1 MDFTNIVLVQIAIF
15 YCLAIL
21 LPTSRSNSSL
31 KIAAIVVLIILS
43 MSWYYRPDLM
53 MKIGIGAW
61 MVLVLLPMMLL
72 RQLESLVSNS
82 EYLAASRFAKWLRW
96 LVPTDGMWTYHRLLT
111 GLALAQ
117 TGQLDAAQA
126 MFDRDRPRNL
136 AGKGS
141 IAQTN
146 IGQSATAL
154 LYRSTDRWSEYI
166 DWVQAQMNQS
176 RLPSSELGAALG
188 NRGTILVYYLRALAE
203 TGDLRR
209 CIAEVAKLDR
219 SGQIN
224 TQSLNTLKM
233 YVLAYC
239 GRVEA
244 LEQSY
249 HSLLS
254 TSTVDVY
261 QFWIATADLAAG
273 NVQSAT
279 DRLIQLKQTTLDSC
293 IRYDVDWRLSQPLP
307 DLAKLNQYD
316 WEIVAEIEMAVV
328 RDARYSSQ
336 TPITATTPVTNL
348 LIAINV
354 LVFGVELWWQWQTGT
369 KDFNTN
375 FWVGDKDATFNIWGG
390 LTGSLVL
397 AGQWWRIITANFLH
411 MGIVHLG
418 LNMLGLFYLGK
429 FVEQRLGS
437 IRYLFAYLAAGFGSM
452 AVITYVDTRLMA
464 PNTTVG
470 ASGAIMGMLGVV
482 GAIHLSGWRKS
493 KVAAAGRQ
501 FQTVLFSVGL
511 QLVFDITNGHTS
523 IVGHFSGLTIGFLV
537 GMVLLQFGDR
547 DRDLPRLPST

>member
-61 MVLVLLPMMLL
+61 IGLVLLPMMLL
-72 RQLESLVSNS
+72 RRLESLVNNS
-82 EYLAASRFAKWLRW
+82 QYLAASRLARWLRW
-96 LVPTDGMWTYHRLLT
+96 LVPTDGMWTYHHLLS

-117 TGQLDAAQA
+117 TGQIDAAHEL
-126 MFDRDRPRNL
+126 FDRYQPNHS
-136 AGKGS
+136 AGKRAIEQPDLGR
-141 IAQTN
+141 
-146 IGQSATAL
+146 SATAL

-166 DWVQAQMNQS
+166 EWVQAQMTQS
-176 RLPSSELGAALG
+176 RLPSNELGAALG
-188 NRGTILVYYLRALAE
+188 HRGTILVYYLRALAE

-219 SGQIN
+219 SRQLN
-224 TQSLNTLKM
+224 TQSLNILKL
-233 YVLAYC
+233 YILAYC

-244 LEQSY
+244 LEQSSY
-249 HSLLS
+249 SLLS
-254 TSTVDVY
+254 TYSADVH
-261 QFWIATADLAAG
+261 QFWLATAELAAG
-273 NVQSAT
+273 NVESAT
-279 DRLIQLKQTTLDSC
+279 EQLIQLRQTTADSC
-293 IRYDVDWRLSQPLP
+293 IRHDIDWRLSQPLP
-307 DLAKLNQYD
+307 DLDKLNQFD
-316 WEIVAEIEMAVV
+316 WETVAEIEMAAV
-328 RDARYSSQ
+328 RDARYSNQ
-336 TPITATTPVTNL
+336 TPISATTPVTNL

-354 LVFGVELWWQWQTGT
+354 LVFGVELLWQLKTGN

-375 FWVGDKDATFNIWGG
+375 FWVGDKDALFNVWGG

-411 MGIVHLG
+411 MGIAHLG

-429 FVEQRLGS
+429 FVEHRLGS
-437 IRYLFAYLAAGFGSM
+437 VRYLFAYLVAGLGSM
-452 AVITYVDTRLMA
+452 AVITYIDTKLMT

-470 ASGAIMGMLGVV
+470 ASGAIMGMLGAV
-482 GAIHLSGWRKS
+482 GAIHLNGWRQS

-501 FQTVLFSVGL
+501 FQTVLFSVAL

-537 GMVLLQFGDR
+537 GMALLQFG
-547 DRDLPRLPST
+547 DRDLPRLPSS

>member
-61 MVLVLLPMMLL
+61 IGLVLLPMMLV
-72 RQLESLVSNS
+72 RRLEFLVSNS
-82 EYLAASRFAKWLRW
+82 QYLAASELAQRLRW
-96 LVPTDGMWTYHRLLT
+96 LVPTDGMWTYHHLLA

-117 TGQLDAAQA
+117 SGQLDLAHAI
-126 MFDRDRPRNL
+126 FDRYQPRSNS
-136 AGKGS
+136 GRQPSK
-141 IAQTN
+141 QTDL
-146 IGQSATAL
+146 GRSATAL

-166 DWVQAQMNQS
+166 AWVQTQIVQE
-176 RLPSSELGAALG
+176 RLSPSDLGSALG
-188 NRGTILVYYLRALAE
+188 NRGNILVNYLRALAE

-219 SGQIN
+219 SSGIN
-224 TQSLNTLKM
+224 SQSLNTLKL
-233 YVLAYC
+233 YILAYC
-239 GRVEA
+239 GRVEVVV
-244 LEQSY
+244 QSC
-249 HSLLS
+249 HNLLAGDS
-254 TSTVDVY
+254 ADVH
-261 QFWIATADLAAG
+261 QFWISTAELAAG
-273 NVQSAT
+273 DVESAT
-279 DRLIQLKQTTLDSC
+279 SQLIQLRQQTPDTC
-293 IRYDVDWRLSQPLP
+293 IWQDIEWRLSQPLP
-307 DLAKLNQYD
+307 DLAKLNQFD
-316 WEIVAEIEMAVV
+316 WETVAQIETKVGQ
-328 RDARYSSQ
+328 DTRYTSQ
-336 TPITATTPVTNL
+336 TPIDAATPVTNA

-354 LVFGVELWWQWQTGT
+354 LVFGVELLWQLKTGH

-375 FWVGDKDATFNIWGG
+375 LWVGDNNATFNLWGG
-390 LTGSLVL
+390 LTASLVL

-411 MGIVHLG
+411 MGIMHLG

-429 FVEQRLGS
+429 FVEHRLGS
-437 IRYLFAYLAAGFGSM
+437 WRYLFAYLLSGFGSM
-452 AVITYVDTRLMA
+452 MAIVYIDTKLMT

-470 ASGAIMGMLGVV
+470 ASGAIMGMLGTM
-482 GAIHLSGWRKS
+482 GAIHLSGWRQS

-523 IVGHFSGLTIGFLV
+523 IVGHFSGLIIGFLV
-537 GMVLLQFGDR
+537 GFVLLQFGNKDK
-547 DRDLPRLPST
+547 DLPRLPSA